1 MAYFGLSLLALGMV
15 TELEVQSSSFSQLTF
30 IHELFFSF
38 SPSSARYRKY
48 RTKTIFQQMIS
59 IRGTI
64 PKRLLAHL
72 VFIPNKYLIFR
83 GAIRLTKPFVKQ
95 NFL

>member
-1 MAYFGLSLLALGMV
+1 MAYFRLSLLASGKV
-15 TELEVQSSSFSQLTF
+15 RELEVHSSSFSQLTF

-48 RTKTIFQQMIS
+48 QTKTIFQQMIS
-59 IRGTI
+59 ICETI

-83 GAIRLTKPFVKQ
+83 GSIRLTKPFVKQ